1 MAYSDF
7 TFSKVKEAFQ
17 LTIDEKT
24 NLFANTPKVQ
34 PSQILTTLLQENRY
48 LFVINPTIN
57 KIAPIAKQAIIP

>member
-24 NLFANTPKVQ
+24 NLFANTAKKAFK
-34 PSQILTTLLQENRY
+34 NAR
-48 LFVINPTIN
+48 
-57 KIAPIAKQAIIP
+57 APQNSYKY